1 MRGMAI
7 SDLSQTPPAAL
18 FDRLADSYD
27 CVFTDSLI
35 GQAQRKQVWSV
46 MDRMFTT
53 GQRIL
58 EINCGTGV
66 DALHL
71 AQRGVHVT
79 ASDSSPRMVEVCRE
93 RISKGIL
100 PGSLTFRVLPIESVE
115 ELRGEGPFDG
125 ALSNF
130 AGVNCVSDLAYLGRQ
145 LAALLRPGAKALI
158 CIFGRY
164 CVWEVIW
171 YAAQAEFGKA
181 FRRLQDGAVHTRLGH
196 IRYYSVHEVKQ
207 SFAPHF
213 RLLGSRGIGV
223 AVPPSYLEP
232 LALRF
237 PFALQ
242 QAAKIDAW
250 VQHIPIFRCCGDH
263 ILLTFERYP
272 S

>member
-7 SDLSQTPPAAL
+7 PDLSQTSPATM

-27 CVFTDSLI
+27 RVFTDSLI
-35 GQAQRKQVWSV
+35 GKTQRKQIWDV
-46 MDRMFTT
+46 MDREFSP

-71 AQRGVHVT
+71 ARRGVHVT
-79 ASDSSPRMVEVCRE
+79 ACDSSLRMLEVCRE
-93 RISKGIL
+93 RSSKVGL
-100 PGSLTFRVLPIESVE
+100 PGSSTFYVLPTDRVE
-115 ELRGEGPFDG
+115 ELRTEGPFDG

-130 AGVNCVSDLAYLGRQ
+130 AGVNCVSDLADVGRQ
-145 LAALLRPGAKALI
+145 LATLLHPGAKALI
-158 CIFGRY
+158 CIFGRF

-181 FRRLQDGAVHTRLGH
+181 FRRLQNGVACTSLGP
-196 IRYYSVHEVKQ
+196 IRYHTIHEVRK

-213 RLLGSRGIGV
+213 RLLELRGIGV
-223 AVPPSYLEP
+223 TVPPSYLE
-232 LALRF
+232 AWVRAF

-242 QAAKIDAW
+242 LAARVDSW
-250 VQHIPIFRCCGDH
+250 VGHLPVFRGFGDH
-263 ILLTFERYP
+263 ILLTFERCL
-272 S
+272 